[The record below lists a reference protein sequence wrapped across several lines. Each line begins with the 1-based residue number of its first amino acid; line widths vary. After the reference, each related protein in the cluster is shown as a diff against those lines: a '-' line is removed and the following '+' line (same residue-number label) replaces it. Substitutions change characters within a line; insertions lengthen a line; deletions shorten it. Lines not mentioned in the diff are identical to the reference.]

1 MEPSELLP
9 ELIRILEGLGLRYF
23 ITGSTATI
31 LYGEPRFTNDI
42 DVVVELPPAR
52 IDEFCGAF
60 PAPLYYCSRSAVID
74 AVKQAFQFNILSPAT
89 GMKVD
94 VIVASNSDYDQIR
107 LQRTRRIKNAAGTE
121 GAYAAP
127 EDVIVMKMV
136 YFREGGSEKHLRD
149 ITGMLKTCSIPID
162 RDYVAKWAE
171 SFGCG
176 DIWERILERASQANP

>member
-9 ELIRILEGLGLRYF
+9 ELIRILEGLELRYF

-52 IDEFCGAF
+52 IDAFCKAF
-60 PAPLYYCSRSAVID
+60 PAPLYYCSQSAVID

-94 VIVASNSDYDQIR
+94 VIVAADTDYDRVR
-107 LQRTRRIKNAAGTE
+107 LQRALRIKNAAGIE
-121 GAYAAP
+121 GAYASP
-127 EDVIVMKMV
+127 EDVIVKKMV
-136 YFREGGSEKHLRD
+136 YYQEGSSEKHLRD
-149 ITGMLKTCSIPID
+149 ITGMLKT
-162 RDYVAKWAE
+162 W
-171 SFGCG
+171 
-176 DIWERILERASQANP
+176 IWQKNLGPTN